1 MAEHTPGPWTT
12 KNMDGSLFPSVV
24 LPSKE
29 EGWGESRIIINEGR
43 ADMEECQANARLIA
57 AAPDL
62 LEAAKE
68 ALHTL
73 DVQASAQSEVWA
85 SAVRKPLRDA
95 IAKAQEER

>member
-1 MAEHTPGPWTT
+1 MAKHTPGPWTVA
-12 KNMDGSLFPSVV
+12 NMDGRVFPRVY
-24 LPSKE
+24 LPR
-29 EGWGESRIIINEGR
+29 GDGRGESYIVINEGR
-43 ADMEECQANARLIA
+43 ANMEECQANARLIA

-73 DVQASAQSEVWA
+73 DVQARAQSEVWA